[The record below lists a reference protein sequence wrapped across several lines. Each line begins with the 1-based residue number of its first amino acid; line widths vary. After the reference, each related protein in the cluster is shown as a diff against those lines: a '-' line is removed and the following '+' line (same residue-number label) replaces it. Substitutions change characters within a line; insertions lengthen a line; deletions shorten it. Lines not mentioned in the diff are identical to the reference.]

1 MLASVER
8 TRKEWY
14 RAGGAGDRPWG
25 HEGGQPNMGG
35 SDRARRRRALVG
47 VLLGMSLLAAACGDD
62 DDEGATD
69 TTEETVGETDGGTTE
84 TSANDEPAE
93 GEGASIRVL
102 DVVATGEQGEDGSMT
117 HRFEPLTDVT
127 AGPAQLNLVNEGM
140 EPHHVQLLK
149 LNEGVTMDDVGAA
162 LATGNPG
169 ALLEIGSFA
178 GGTGVVDPGSE
189 STADALVD
197 LEEGTYVMLC
207 FIEGPDG
214 LPHLATGMVEA
225 FEVGPAEGET
235 AELPEPDV
243 TVNMVDFGYDA
254 NELPASGLVEL
265 VNTSQAQ
272 AHEMTLL
279 RLAEGKTGQDVAAF
293 FEGAAPGPPPF
304 SAIGGIQALMPG
316 ASQLLMIEDAEAGEY
331 LMICQIPDPADGVPH
346 AAKGMAL
353 PATVG

>member
-1 MLASVER
+1 
-8 TRKEWY
+8 
-14 RAGGAGDRPWG
+14 
-25 HEGGQPNMGG
+25 MGG
-35 SDRARRRRALVG
+35 SVRARRWRALLG
-47 VLLGMSLLAAACGDD
+47 VLLGMSLLVTACGDD
-62 DDEGATD
+62 DDV
-69 TTEETVGETDGGTTE
+69 TEEGTASSTE
-84 TSANDEPAE
+84 TSVEETEEPADSE
-93 GEGASIRVL
+93 DAEAEGASIRVL
-102 DVVATGEQGEDGSMT
+102 DVVTTGEEGEDGTMT
-117 HRFEPLTDVT
+117 HRFEPLEDVT

-189 STADALVD
+189 SSADALVD
-197 LEEGTYVMLC
+197 LEEGTYVMVC

-214 LPHLATGMVEA
+214 VPHLAKGMVEA
-225 FEVGPAEGET
+225 FEVGPADAD
-235 AELPEPDV
+235 AELPDADV

-254 NELPASGLVEL
+254 NELPSSGVVEL
-265 VNTSQAQ
+265 VNTSDAQ

-279 RLAEGKTGQDVAAF
+279 RLAEGKSAQDVGAF

-304 SAIGGIQALMPG
+304 SAVGGIQALMPG
-316 ASQLLMIEDAEAGEY
+316 TSQLLVMEDAEPGEY

>member
-1 MLASVER
+1 MGRHGQALRGRAFVAVLA
-8 TRKEWY
+8 
-14 RAGGAGDRPWG
+14 A
-25 HEGGQPNMGG
+25 M
-35 SDRARRRRALVG
+35 
-47 VLLGMSLLAAACGDD
+47 VLLVAACGDD
-62 DDEGATD
+62 DDEPAATA
-69 TTEETVGETDGGTTE
+69 EEPTGTTE
-84 TSANDEPAE
+84 AGDAGEEDAE
-93 GEGASIRVL
+93 GEGDAEGEAVSLTVV
-102 DVVATGEQGEDGSMT
+102 DVVATGEEAEDGSMT
-117 HRFEPLTDVT
+117 HRFEPLEGVT
-127 AGPAQLNLVNEGM
+127 AGPTQFNLVNEGM

-149 LNEGVTMDDVGAA
+149 LNDGVTMEDVGAA

-225 FEVGPAEGET
+225 FEVGPADGET
-235 AELPEPDV
+235 AEMPEPDV

-254 NELPASGLVEL
+254 NELPSEGIVEL
-265 VNTSQAQ
+265 VNTSDAQ

-279 RLAEGKTGQDVAAF
+279 KLAEGKTGQDVAAF
-293 FEGAAPGPPPF
+293 FGGEAAGPPPF
-304 SAIGGIQALMPG
+304 SAIGGMQALMPG
-316 ASQLLMIEDAEAGEY
+316 ASQLLVMEGAEPGDY
-331 LMICQIPDPADGVPH
+331 LMICEIPDPTDGVPH
-346 AAKGMAL
+346 SHKGMSL

>member
-1 MLASVER
+1 M
-8 TRKEWY
+8 
-14 RAGGAGDRPWG
+14 D
-25 HEGGQPNMGG
+25 G
-35 SDRARRRRALVG
+35 SDRARRWRAPLG
-47 VLLGMSLLAAACGDD
+47 VLLGMSLVVAACGDD
-62 DDEGATD
+62 D
-69 TTEETVGETDGGTTE
+69 TEEGTTSSGD
-84 TSANDEPAE
+84 TSAEETEDSTVSEEPETAAGAE
-93 GEGASIRVL
+93 GVSIRVL
-102 DVVATGEQGEDGSMT
+102 DVVATGEEAEDGSTT
-117 HRFEPLTDVT
+117 HRFEPLEDVT

-140 EPHHVQLLK
+140 EPHHVQLVK
-149 LNEGVTMDDVGAA
+149 LNEGVTMDDVGTA

-214 LPHLATGMVEA
+214 LPHLAKGMVEA
-225 FEVGPAEGET
+225 FEVGPAGADA
-235 AELPEPDV
+235 AELPAPDV

-254 NELPASGLVEL
+254 NELPSSGVVEL
-265 VNTSQAQ
+265 VNTSDAQ

-293 FEGAAPGPPPF
+293 FDGEAPGPPPF
-304 SAIGGIQALMPG
+304 SAVGGIQGLMPG
-316 ASQLLMIEDAEAGEY
+316 ASQLLVMEDAAPGEY

>member
-1 MLASVER
+1 M
-8 TRKEWY
+8 Y
-14 RAGGAGDRPWG
+14 
-25 HEGGQPNMGG
+25 G
-35 SDRARRRRALVG
+35 SDGARRWRVLVG
-47 VLLGMSLLAAACGDD
+47 MLLGMSLVVAACGDD
-62 DDEGATD
+62 DDDSTSTGDTSDE
-69 TTEETVGETDGGTTE
+69 TTEESTGGED
-84 TSANDEPAE
+84 AE

-102 DVVATGEQGEDGSMT
+102 DVVTTGEEGEDGAMT
-117 HRFEPLTDVT
+117 HRFEPLEDVT

-149 LNEGVTMDDVGAA
+149 LNEGVTMEDVGAA

-214 LPHLATGMVEA
+214 LPHLAKGMVEA
-225 FEVGPAEGET
+225 FEVGPADGEP

-254 NELPASGLVEL
+254 NELPSSGVVEL

-272 AHEMTLL
+272 AHEMNLL

-293 FEGAAPGPPPF
+293 FEGGAPGPPPF

-316 ASQLLMIEDAEAGEY
+316 ASQLLMIEEAEPGEY
-331 LMICQIPDPADGVPH
+331 LMICLIPDPADGVPH
-346 AAKGMAL
+346 AAKGMSM

>member
-1 MLASVER
+1 M
-8 TRKEWY
+8 
-14 RAGGAGDRPWG
+14 
-25 HEGGQPNMGG
+25 NG
-35 SDRARRRRALVG
+35 SDRARRRRALLS
-47 VLLGMSLLAAACGDD
+47 VLLGMSLLVTACGDD
-62 DDEGATD
+62 DEAGTTSASDTGA
-69 TTEETVGETDGGTTE
+69 EEPAETTE
-84 TSANDEPAE
+84 TEDSTGGGEPEA
-93 GEGASIRVL
+93 EGASIRVL
-102 DVVATGEQGEDGSMT
+102 DVVATGEEGEDGSTT
-117 HRFEPLTDVT
+117 HRFEPLEDVT

-169 ALLEIGSFA
+169 ALFEIGSMA

-214 LPHLATGMVEA
+214 VPHLAKGMVEA
-225 FEVGPAEGET
+225 FEVGPADGDV

-243 TVNMVDFGYDA
+243 TVNLVDFGFDA
-254 NELPASGLVEL
+254 DELPSSGIVEV
-265 VNTSQAQ
+265 VNTSDAQ
-272 AHEMTLL
+272 AHEMVLL
-279 RLAEGKTGQDVAAF
+279 RLAEGKNAQDVGAF
-293 FEGAAPGPPPF
+293 FEGAASEPPPF
-304 SAIGGIQALMPG
+304 SGVGGMQALMPG
-316 ASQLLMIEDAEAGEY
+316 ASQLLVMEDAEPGEY

-353 PATVG
+353 PATVE

>member
-1 MLASVER
+1 
-8 TRKEWY
+8 
-14 RAGGAGDRPWG
+14 
-25 HEGGQPNMGG
+25 MGG
-35 SDRARRRRALVG
+35 SVRARRWRAVVG
-47 VLLGMSLLAAACGDD
+47 VLLGMSLLVTACGDD
-62 DDEGATD
+62 DDV
-69 TTEETVGETDGGTTE
+69 TEEGTASSTE
-84 TSANDEPAE
+84 TSVEETEEPADSE
-93 GEGASIRVL
+93 DAEAEGASIRVL
-102 DVVATGEQGEDGSMT
+102 DVVTTGEEGEDGTMT
-117 HRFEPLTDVT
+117 HRFEPLEDVT

-189 STADALVD
+189 SSADALVD
-197 LEEGTYVMLC
+197 LEEGTYVMVC

-214 LPHLATGMVEA
+214 VPHLAKGMVEA
-225 FEVGPAEGET
+225 FEVGPADAD
-235 AELPEPDV
+235 AELPDADV

-254 NELPASGLVEL
+254 NELPSSGVVEL
-265 VNTSQAQ
+265 VNTSDAQ

-279 RLAEGKTGQDVAAF
+279 RLAEGKSAQDVGAF

-304 SAIGGIQALMPG
+304 SAVGGIQALMPG
-316 ASQLLMIEDAEAGEY
+316 ASQLLVMEDAEPGEY

>member
-1 MLASVER
+1 
-8 TRKEWY
+8 
-14 RAGGAGDRPWG
+14 
-25 HEGGQPNMGG
+25 MGG
-35 SDRARRRRALVG
+35 SERARRWRALVG
-47 VLLGMSLLAAACGDD
+47 MLLAMSLVVAACGDD
-62 DDEGATD
+62 DDEATD
-69 TTEETVGETDGGTTE
+69 TTEETTGETGGGTTE
-84 TSANDEPAE
+84 TSADDDPAD

-102 DVVATGEQGEDGSMT
+102 DVVATGEEGEDGTMT
-117 HRFEPLTDVT
+117 HRFEPLEDVT

-178 GGTGVVDPGSE
+178 GGTGTVDPGSE

-225 FEVGPAEGET
+225 FEVGPADGET
-235 AELPEPDV
+235 PELPEPDV

-254 NELPASGLVEL
+254 NELPSSGVVEL
-265 VNTSQAQ
+265 VNTSQTQ
-272 AHEMTLL
+272 AHEMNLL

-293 FEGAAPGPPPF
+293 FEGGAPGPPPF
-304 SAIGGIQALMPG
+304 SSIGGMQALMPG
-316 ASQLLMIEDAEAGEY
+316 ASQLLVVEDAEPADY
-331 LMICQIPDPADGVPH
+331 LMICLIPDPADGVAH
-346 AAKGMAL
+346 AEKGMSM